1 MLAAFR
7 ENIDILDEPEPDV
20 MLDGIDANGLMF
32 NATGH
37 VISPRA
43 AYRVRSALLFE
54 ILRRLTK
61 AKLPLLSPPTMV
73 LKESVSSATACDGAS
88 DSDRR
93 SPDRSEEHTTELQSL
108 MRISYAVF

>member
-1 MLAAFR
+1 
-7 ENIDILDEPEPDV
+7 

-43 AYRVRSALLFE
+43 ASRVRSALLFE

-61 AKLPLLSPPTMV
+61 AKLPLLSPPNMV
-73 LKESVSSATACDGAS
+73 LKESVSSATACAGTSAS
-88 DSDRR
+88 RAEALRVGKEVVR
-93 SPDRSEEHTTELQSL
+93 SWRYRWAPSNLKKHNLSK
-108 MRISYAVF
+108 